1 MISVAIMGHGVVGSG
16 VAEIIATHKQKL
28 FAAVGEEL
36 YIKYILDL
44 REFPDSPF
52 ADRFTKDF
60 RKIAD
65 DIEVR
70 IVVET
75 MGGLHPAYE
84 FVRECLSKGKS
95 VVTSNKELVA
105 AYGAE
110 LLSVARET
118 NANFLFEA
126 SVGGGIPILR
136 PINQCLVANNVSEI
150 AGILN
155 GTTNFIL
162 TKMIR
167 EGMGFDDAL
176 KLAQEL
182 GYAERNPAADIEGHD
197 ACRKICILAS
207 LAFGK
212 HIYPDAVS
220 TEGITKI
227 TKADVEYASIWG
239 GVIKLIGSAKRLDR
253 DTVDMVVAPMFVPN
267 TSQLAN
273 IDDVF
278 NGIMVRGDA
287 VGDVVFYGRGA
298 GKLPTASAVVA
309 DVIDCVKH
317 LKARKYLYWVDS
329 DNSTVLDPE
338 KSVAAMYVRAV
349 TDAEIAAYDLSKGG
363 LGDIN
368 IFDKLPSANIK
379 NALVKAAAYF
389 KAKEVFGDIHILEK
403 ASAPGNEIA
412 FVTEPM
418 SVKDFNDKIAQLES
432 RDVKVESKI
441 RIGDL

>member
-1 MISVAIMGHGVVGSG
+1 MISVALMGHGVVGSG
-16 VAEIIATHKQKL
+16 VAEILYTHKQKL
-28 FAAVGEEL
+28 FAAIGEEIDL
-36 YIKYILDL
+36 KHILDL

-60 RKIAD
+60 NVIAD

-70 IVVET
+70 VVVET

-84 FVRECLSKGKS
+84 FVKECLSRGKS

-110 LLSVARET
+110 LLSIASQQS
-118 NANFLFEA
+118 ANFLFEA
-126 SVGGGIPILR
+126 SVGGGIPIIR

-162 TKMIR
+162 TKMFY
-167 EGMGFDDAL
+167 EGMGFDEAL

-182 GYAERNPAADIEGHD
+182 GYAERNPEADVEGHD

-212 HIYPDAVS
+212 HIYPDAVH

-227 TKADVEYASIWG
+227 TAADVAYAESWG
-239 GVIKLIGSAKRLDR
+239 GVIKLIGSVKKLGR
-253 DTVDMVVAPMFVPN
+253 DCIDIIVAPMFVPSH
-267 TSQLAN
+267 SQLSS

-278 NGIMVRGDA
+278 NGIMVRGDCT
-287 VGDVVFYGRGA
+287 GDVVFYGKGA

-309 DVIDCVKH
+309 DVVDCIKH
-317 LKARKYLYWVDS
+317 LKTRKYLSWADS
-329 DNSTVLDPE
+329 DNSSVLPYE
-338 KSVAAMYVRAV
+338 QSVRAMYVRGVAD
-349 TDAEIAAYDLSKGG
+349 DAAAAYDE
-363 LGDIN
+363 
-368 IFDKLPSANIK
+368 A
-379 NALVKAAAYF
+379 KA
-389 KAKEVFGDIHILEK
+389 VFGEIHQLSREN
-403 ASAPGNEIA
+403 APQGELA
-412 FVTEPM
+412 FITEPM
-418 SVKDFNDKIAQLES
+418 EFRCFEKRLAEVKSMKAESV
-432 RDVKVESKI
+432 I

>member
-1 MISVAIMGHGVVGSG
+1 MISVAIMGHGVVGGG
-16 VAEIIATHKQKL
+16 VAEILYTHKQKL
-28 FAAVGEEL
+28 FAAIGEE
-36 YIKYILDL
+36 IDVKHILDL
-44 REFPDSPF
+44 REFPDSPY
-52 ADRFTKDF
+52 AERFTKDF
-60 RKIAD
+60 NVIAD

-70 IVVET
+70 VVVET

-84 FVRECLSKGKS
+84 FVKECLSRGKS

-110 LLSVARET
+110 LLAIASEQ

-126 SVGGGIPILR
+126 SVGGGIPIIR

-162 TKMIR
+162 TKMIH
-167 EGMGFDDAL
+167 EGMGFEEAL

-182 GYAERNPAADIEGHD
+182 GYAERNPEADVEGHD

-212 HIYPDAVS
+212 HIYPDAVH

-227 TKADVEYASIWG
+227 AAADVEYAEAWG
-239 GVIKLIGSAKRLDR
+239 GVIKLIGSVKKLDK
-253 DTVDMVVAPMFVPN
+253 DTIDIIVAPMFVPN
-267 TSQLAN
+267 NSQLAN

-278 NGIMVRGDA
+278 NGIMVRGDCT
-287 VGDVVFYGRGA
+287 GDVVFYGKGA

-309 DVIDCVKH
+309 DIVDSIKH
-317 LKARKYLYWVDS
+317 LKSRKYLSWADS
-329 DNSTVLDPE
+329 DNSSVLPYRD
-338 KSVAAMYVRAV
+338 SVRAMFV
-349 TDAEIAAYDLSKGG
+349 RGVADD
-363 LGDIN
+363 
-368 IFDKLPSANIK
+368 
-379 NALVKAAAYF
+379 KAAAYD
-389 KAKEVFGDIHILEK
+389 KAKAVFGDIHILTK
-403 ASAPGNEIA
+403 DNAPETEVA
-412 FVTEPM
+412 FITEPIAL
-418 SVKDFNDKIAQLES
+418 SDFEAKKEQL
-432 RDVKVESKI
+432 DGVKVESVI

>member
-1 MISVAIMGHGVVGSG
+1 MGHGVVGSG
-16 VAEIIATHKQKL
+16 VAEILATHKQKL
-28 FAAVGEEL
+28 FAAIGEEID
-36 YIKYILDL
+36 IKYILDL

-52 ADRFTKDF
+52 AERFTKDF
-60 RKIAD
+60 SVISN

-70 IVVET
+70 VVVET

-84 FVRECLSKGKS
+84 FVKECLSKGKS

-110 LLSVARET
+110 LLAIASEQ

-126 SVGGGIPILR
+126 SVGGGIPIIR

-167 EGMGFDDAL
+167 EGMGFDKAL
-176 KLAQEL
+176 KLAQQL
-182 GYAERNPAADIEGHD
+182 GYAERNPEADVEGHD

-212 HIYPDAVS
+212 HIYPDAVH

-227 TKADVEYASIWG
+227 AAADVEYASVWG
-239 GVIKLIGSAKRLDR
+239 GVIKLIGSVKKLDK
-253 DTVDMVVAPMFVPN
+253 DTIDIIVAPMFVPHE
-267 TSQLAN
+267 SQLAN

-278 NGIMVRGDA
+278 NGIMVRGDCT
-287 VGDVVFYGRGA
+287 GDVVFYGKGA

-309 DVIDCVKH
+309 DIVDSIKH
-317 LKARKYLYWVDS
+317 FKTRKYLSWADS
-329 DNSTVLDPE
+329 DNSSVLPYE
-338 KSVAAMYVRAV
+338 SSIRAMYVRGVA
-349 TDAEIAAYDLSKGG
+349 DD
-363 LGDIN
+363 
-368 IFDKLPSANIK
+368 
-379 NALVKAAAYF
+379 KAAAYDE
-389 KAKEVFGDIHILEK
+389 ARAVFGEIHTLSK
-403 ASAPGNEIA
+403 DNAPENEAA
-412 FVTEPM
+412 FITEPM
-418 SVKDFNDKIAQLES
+418 PLSEFKKKLASLKAIKPESV
-432 RDVKVESKI
+432 I

>member
-1 MISVAIMGHGVVGSG
+1 MISIALMGHGVVGSG
-16 VAEIIATHKQKL
+16 VAEILATHKQKL

-36 YIKYILDL
+36 HLKYILDL
-44 REFPDSPF
+44 REFPGSPF

-60 RKIAD
+60 ADIAN

-84 FVRECLSKGKS
+84 YVKECLSKGKN

-110 LLSVARET
+110 LLQIASEQ

-126 SVGGGIPILR
+126 SVGGGIPIIR

-167 EGMGFDDAL
+167 ESMGFDEAL

-212 HIYPDAVS
+212 HIYPTAVH
-220 TEGITKI
+220 TEGITNI
-227 TKADVEYASIWG
+227 ALDDVEYATVWG
-239 GVIKLIGSAKRLDR
+239 GVIKLIGSVRKIDR
-253 DTVDMVVAPMFVPN
+253 DTIDIAVAPMFVPHE
-267 TSQLAN
+267 SQLAN

-278 NGIMVRGDA
+278 NGIMVRGDCT
-287 VGDVVFYGRGA
+287 GDVVFYGRGA

-317 LKARKYLYWVDS
+317 LKARKYLWWADS
-329 DNSTVLDPE
+329 DNSSVLPYE
-338 KSVAAMYVRAV
+338 QSVTAMYIRAV
-349 TDAEIAAYDLSKGG
+349 ATD
-363 LGDIN
+363 
-368 IFDKLPSANIK
+368 
-379 NALVKAAAYF
+379 KAAAYD
-389 KAKEVFGDIHILEK
+389 KAKELFGDIHILNK
-403 ASAPGNEIA
+403 DNAPTDEIA
-412 FVTEPM
+412 FIIEPM
-418 SVKDFNDKIAQLES
+418 TIAEIQQKTAAWSEGGVQIRS
-432 RDVKVESKI
+432 AI

>member
-16 VAEIIATHKQKL
+16 VAEILATHKQKL
-28 FAAVGEEL
+28 FAAIGEE
-36 YIKYILDL
+36 INVKYILDL

-60 RKIAD
+60 NLISD

-70 IVVET
+70 VVVET

-84 FVRECLSKGKS
+84 YVKECLSKGKS

-110 LLSVARET
+110 LLAIASEQ

-126 SVGGGIPILR
+126 SVGGGIPIIR

-162 TKMIR
+162 TKMIH
-167 EGMGFDDAL
+167 EGMGFDEAL

-182 GYAERNPAADIEGHD
+182 GYAERNPEADVEGHD

-207 LAFGK
+207 LTFGK
-212 HIYPDAVS
+212 HIYPDAVH

-227 TKADVEYASIWG
+227 TAADVEYAAVWG
-239 GVIKLIGSAKRLDR
+239 GVIKLIGSVKKLDK
-253 DTVDMVVAPMFVPN
+253 DTIDIIVAPMFVPGN
-267 TSQLAN
+267 SQLAN

-278 NGIMVRGDA
+278 NGVMVRGDCT
-287 VGDVVFYGRGA
+287 GDVVFYGKGA

-309 DVIDCVKH
+309 DIVDSIKH
-317 LKARKYLYWVDS
+317 IKSRKYLSWADS
-329 DNSTVLDPE
+329 DNSSVLPFE
-338 KSVAAMYVRAV
+338 KSVRAMYVRGV
-349 TDAEIAAYDLSKGG
+349 TDDREAAYD
-363 LGDIN
+363 
-368 IFDKLPSANIK
+368 
-379 NALVKAAAYF
+379 KAAA
-389 KAKEVFGDIHILEK
+389 VFGDIHRLSK
-403 ASAPGNEIA
+403 DNAPEDEIA
-412 FVTEPM
+412 FITEPLPYEE
-418 SVKDFNDKIAQLES
+418 F
-432 RDVKVESKI
+432 ESKLNELSEIKAESVI

>member
-1 MISVAIMGHGVVGSG
+1 MISVALMGHGVVGSG
-16 VAEIIATHKQKL
+16 VAEILYTHKQKL
-28 FAAVGEEL
+28 FAAIGEEIDL
-36 YIKYILDL
+36 KHILDL

-60 RKIAD
+60 NVIAD

-70 IVVET
+70 VVVET

-84 FVRECLSKGKS
+84 FVKECLSRGKS

-110 LLSVARET
+110 LLSIASQQS
-118 NANFLFEA
+118 ANFLFEA
-126 SVGGGIPILR
+126 SVGGGIPIIR

-162 TKMIR
+162 TKMFY
-167 EGMGFDDAL
+167 EGMGFDEAL

-182 GYAERNPAADIEGHD
+182 GYAERNPEADVEGHD

-212 HIYPDAVS
+212 HIYPDAVH

-227 TKADVEYASIWG
+227 TAADVAYAESWG
-239 GVIKLIGSAKRLDR
+239 GVIKLIGSVKKLSR
-253 DTVDMVVAPMFVPN
+253 DCIDIIVAPMFVPSH
-267 TSQLAN
+267 SQLSS

-278 NGIMVRGDA
+278 NGIMVRGDCT
-287 VGDVVFYGRGA
+287 GDVVFYGKGA

-309 DVIDCVKH
+309 DVVDCIKH
-317 LKARKYLYWVDS
+317 LKTRKYLSWADS
-329 DNSTVLDPE
+329 DNSSVLPYE
-338 KSVAAMYVRAV
+338 QSVRAMYVRGVAD
-349 TDAEIAAYDLSKGG
+349 DAAAAYDE
-363 LGDIN
+363 
-368 IFDKLPSANIK
+368 A
-379 NALVKAAAYF
+379 KA
-389 KAKEVFGDIHILEK
+389 VFGEIHRLSREN
-403 ASAPGNEIA
+403 APQGELA
-412 FVTEPM
+412 FITEPM
-418 SVKDFNDKIAQLES
+418 ELRCFEKRLAEVKSLNAESV
-432 RDVKVESKI
+432 I